1 MSENQIP
8 QSEFDHESNA
18 NNPGGFFAGLLLGG
32 LAGAGAMMLLAP
44 HSGKRTRANIQLKS
58 IELRDQATETVE
70 DAVSQARAKALHITN
85 NARREANHM
94 QQVGEDMLDE
104 KKQQASDKA
113 RKISASIR
121 KEAAHLQ
128 HRSENVLDEQIER
141 VSDVVEAG
149 KSAIQGVDHD

>member
-8 QSEFDHESNA
+8 QSEVEHESIA
-18 NNPGGFFAGLLLGG
+18 SNPGGFFAGLLLGG

-58 IELRDQATETVE
+58 IELRDQAAETVE

-85 NARREANHM
+85 NVRKEANHM

-104 KKQQASDKA
+104 QKQQVSDKA
-113 RKISASIR
+113 RKVSTSIR
-121 KEAAHLQ
+121 RGANRLQ
-128 HRSENVLDEQIER
+128 HQSQDVLDEQMER

-149 KSAIQGVDHD
+149 KAAIQGS